1 MVPPVYGLSVRAALL
16 ICVCPVC
23 GKIEKGKVWCPAG
36 LLPTSRSGSAASHAL
51 WSGSALCLV
60 RGGDKRWVKIRKSKF
75 MGDKTSVL
83 SQQATGHVGDHDP
96 YVQNLASASFS
107 VSYLHDWH
115 FLGICL
121 LLSASALLFRL
132 SRKVQACKIISLKFN
147 QFFLLLL
154 ILSFSSISSM
164 MAISC
169 TLCMHVIEPGW

>member
-1 MVPPVYGLSVRAALL
+1 MLVNEEPNKAGPGLVPPVYGLSVRAALL
-16 ICVCPVC
+16 ACVCPVC

-36 LLPTSRSGSAASHAL
+36 LRPTSRSGSAASHAL

-96 YVQNLASASFS
+96 CVQNPASASFS

-115 FLGICL
+115 FVAICL
-121 LLSASALLFRL
+121 ILSLSALLFRL
-132 SRKVQACKIISLKFN
+132 SRKVLACKLFQTI
-147 QFFLLLL
+147 
-154 ILSFSSISSM
+154 FSSLFCPSRIS
-164 MAISC
+164 
-169 TLCMHVIEPGW
+169 HP